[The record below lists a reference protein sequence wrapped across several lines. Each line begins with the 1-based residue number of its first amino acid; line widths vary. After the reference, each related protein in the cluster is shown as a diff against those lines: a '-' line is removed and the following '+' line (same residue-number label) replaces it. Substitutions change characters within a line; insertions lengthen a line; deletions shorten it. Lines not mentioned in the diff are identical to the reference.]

1 MVRSFDGSGDPVRGG
16 RTINQTEA
24 ETVRRVFREFAD
36 GASPRTVARR
46 LNEEKI
52 PGPSGRL
59 WMDTTIRGHAKRGT
73 GLINNELYIGRLVW
87 NRLHYVKNPE
97 TGRRVSRINP
107 PGDWIVRE
115 VPGLRIVD
123 DDLWQ
128 AVKRRQGELTEQY
141 ATVIEATQSARANRL
156 NGAHRPRHLL
166 SGLLECGVCGG
177 PYSMRGQ
184 DRYGCSNHI
193 MTGTCSNGIPRITKR
208 SVDAVKAG
216 GTDTVYW
223 DGELTG
229 FGLRVRRSGR
239 KSYVVQT
246 RIAGK
251 LCWFTIGPH
260 GPLNPDQARARALEI
275 LASAKKGID
284 PRDADA
290 RREAERNM
298 ADLGRRFLEEYVPV
312 HCKPSTREEYRR
324 SVRLFV
330 DPVIGELRVP
340 EVQRKDIA
348 ALDHGLRDK
357 PYQANRTLAVL
368 SKMFSL
374 AEVWGWR
381 PDGSNPC
388 RHVKRYK
395 EHKRERFLSPEETER
410 LGQVLREAEE
420 EMPSAVAAFRLL
432 LLTGCR
438 LSEIQFLRW
447 EYVKDD
453 CIELPDAKTGGR
465 IVPLGPEAR
474 AVLSAIPR
482 DDDNPWVIA
491 GRLPGSHLTDLQ
503 RPWRRIRKRE
513 GLEDVRIHDLRHSFA
528 SRALALGES
537 LTMIGKLLGH
547 TQVQTTARYAH
558 LARDSIQTAA
568 ARITGSIGGNLL
580 GDHDIGSTLV
590 ED

>member
-1 MVRSFDGSGDPVRGG
+1 MTSACPITPGY
-16 RTINQTEA
+16 
-24 ETVRRVFREFAD
+24 
-36 GASPRTVARR
+36 
-46 LNEEKI
+46 
-52 PGPSGRL
+52 GPS
-59 WMDTTIRGHAKRGT
+59 D
-73 GLINNELYIGRLVW
+73 
-87 NRLHYVKNPE
+87 E
-97 TGRRVSRINP
+97 TGNERS
-107 PGDWIVRE
+107 IVE
-115 VPGLRIVD
+115 ISTHHPTTEGL
-123 DDLWQ
+123 L
-128 AVKRRQGELTEQY
+128 
-141 ATVIEATQSARANRL
+141 ANR
-156 NGAHRPRHLL
+156 
-166 SGLLECGVCGG
+166 
-177 PYSMRGQ
+177 
-184 DRYGCSNHI
+184 
-193 MTGTCSNGIPRITKR
+193 IPRITKR
-208 SVDAVKAG
+208 SVDAIKAS

-275 LASAKKGID
+275 LACAKKGID

-290 RREAERNM
+290 RREAEPSM

-312 HCKPSTREEYRR
+312 HCKPSTREEYSR

-348 ALDHGLRDK
+348 ALHHGLRDK
-357 PYQANRTLAVL
+357 PYQANRTLGVL

-410 LGQVLREAEE
+410 LGQVLRDVEE

-438 LSEIQFLRW
+438 MSEIRDLRW

-465 IVPLGPEAR
+465 VVPLGPEAR

-482 DDDNPWVIA
+482 DEDNPWVIA

-503 RPWRRIRKRE
+503 RPWRRIRKQA
-513 GLEDVRIHDLRHSFA
+513 GLEGVRIHDLRHSFA

-580 GDHDIGSTLV
+580 GGDEMKRALTRG
-590 ED
+590 

>member
-1 MVRSFDGSGDPVRGG
+1 M
-16 RTINQTEA
+16 
-24 ETVRRVFREFAD
+24 
-36 GASPRTVARR
+36 
-46 LNEEKI
+46 
-52 PGPSGRL
+52 
-59 WMDTTIRGHAKRGT
+59 
-73 GLINNELYIGRLVW
+73 
-87 NRLHYVKNPE
+87 
-97 TGRRVSRINP
+97 
-107 PGDWIVRE
+107 
-115 VPGLRIVD
+115 
-123 DDLWQ
+123 
-128 AVKRRQGELTEQY
+128 
-141 ATVIEATQSARANRL
+141 ANR
-156 NGAHRPRHLL
+156 
-166 SGLLECGVCGG
+166 
-177 PYSMRGQ
+177 
-184 DRYGCSNHI
+184 
-193 MTGTCSNGIPRITKR
+193 IPRITKR

-275 LASAKKGID
+275 LACAKKGID

-290 RREAERNM
+290 RREAEPSM

-348 ALDHGLRDK
+348 ALHHGLRDK
-357 PYQANRTLAVL
+357 PYQANRTLGVL

-410 LGQVLREAEE
+410 LGQVLRDVEE

-438 LSEIQFLRW
+438 MSEIRDLRW

-465 IVPLGPEAR
+465 VVPLGPEAR

-482 DDDNPWVIA
+482 DEDNPWVIA

-503 RPWRRIRKRE
+503 RPWRRIRKQA
-513 GLEDVRIHDLRHSFA
+513 GLEGVRIHDLRHSFA

-568 ARITGSIGGNLL
+568 ARITESIGGNLL
-580 GDHDIGSTLV
+580 GDNNSG
-590 ED
+590 

>member
-1 MVRSFDGSGDPVRGG
+1 M
-16 RTINQTEA
+16 
-24 ETVRRVFREFAD
+24 
-36 GASPRTVARR
+36 
-46 LNEEKI
+46 
-52 PGPSGRL
+52 
-59 WMDTTIRGHAKRGT
+59 
-73 GLINNELYIGRLVW
+73 
-87 NRLHYVKNPE
+87 
-97 TGRRVSRINP
+97 
-107 PGDWIVRE
+107 
-115 VPGLRIVD
+115 
-123 DDLWQ
+123 
-128 AVKRRQGELTEQY
+128 
-141 ATVIEATQSARANRL
+141 ANR
-156 NGAHRPRHLL
+156 
-166 SGLLECGVCGG
+166 
-177 PYSMRGQ
+177 
-184 DRYGCSNHI
+184 
-193 MTGTCSNGIPRITKR
+193 IPRITKR

-275 LASAKKGID
+275 LACAKKGID
-284 PRDADA
+284 PRNADA
-290 RREAERNM
+290 RREAEPSM

-312 HCKPSTREEYRR
+312 HCKPSTREEYSR
-324 SVRLFV
+324 SVKLFI

-348 ALDHGLRDK
+348 ALHHGLRDK
-357 PYQANRTLAVL
+357 PYQANRTLGVL

-388 RHVKRYK
+388 RHIKRYK

-410 LGQVLREAEE
+410 LGQVLRDVEE

-438 LSEIQFLRW
+438 MSEIRDLRW

-465 IVPLGPEAR
+465 VVPLGPEAR
-474 AVLSAIPR
+474 AVLSAIPH
-482 DDDNPWVIA
+482 DEDNPWVIA

-503 RPWRRIRKRE
+503 RPWRRIRKQA
-513 GLEDVRIHDLRHSFA
+513 GLEGVRIHDLRHSFA

-580 GDHDIGSTLV
+580 GEREDDIAQPAHSIN
-590 ED
+590 

>member
-1 MVRSFDGSGDPVRGG
+1 M
-16 RTINQTEA
+16 
-24 ETVRRVFREFAD
+24 
-36 GASPRTVARR
+36 
-46 LNEEKI
+46 
-52 PGPSGRL
+52 
-59 WMDTTIRGHAKRGT
+59 
-73 GLINNELYIGRLVW
+73 
-87 NRLHYVKNPE
+87 
-97 TGRRVSRINP
+97 
-107 PGDWIVRE
+107 
-115 VPGLRIVD
+115 
-123 DDLWQ
+123 
-128 AVKRRQGELTEQY
+128 
-141 ATVIEATQSARANRL
+141 ANR
-156 NGAHRPRHLL
+156 
-166 SGLLECGVCGG
+166 
-177 PYSMRGQ
+177 
-184 DRYGCSNHI
+184 
-193 MTGTCSNGIPRITKR
+193 IPRISKR

-275 LASAKKGID
+275 LACAKKGID

-290 RREAERNM
+290 RREAEPSM

-348 ALDHGLRDK
+348 ALHHGLRDK
-357 PYQANRTLAVL
+357 PYQANRTLGVL

-438 LSEIQFLRW
+438 MSEIRDLRW

-465 IVPLGPEAR
+465 VVPLGPEAR

-482 DDDNPWVIA
+482 DEDNPWVIA

-503 RPWRRIRKRE
+503 RPWRRIRKQA

-580 GDHDIGSTLV
+580 GEREDDIAQPAHSRN
-590 ED
+590 

>member
-1 MVRSFDGSGDPVRGG
+1 M
-16 RTINQTEA
+16 
-24 ETVRRVFREFAD
+24 
-36 GASPRTVARR
+36 
-46 LNEEKI
+46 
-52 PGPSGRL
+52 
-59 WMDTTIRGHAKRGT
+59 
-73 GLINNELYIGRLVW
+73 
-87 NRLHYVKNPE
+87 
-97 TGRRVSRINP
+97 
-107 PGDWIVRE
+107 
-115 VPGLRIVD
+115 
-123 DDLWQ
+123 
-128 AVKRRQGELTEQY
+128 
-141 ATVIEATQSARANRL
+141 ANR
-156 NGAHRPRHLL
+156 
-166 SGLLECGVCGG
+166 
-177 PYSMRGQ
+177 
-184 DRYGCSNHI
+184 
-193 MTGTCSNGIPRITKR
+193 IPRISKR

-275 LASAKKGID
+275 LACAKKGID

-290 RREAERNM
+290 RREAEPSM

-312 HCKPSTREEYRR
+312 HCKPSTREEYSR

-348 ALDHGLRDK
+348 ALHHGLRDK
-357 PYQANRTLAVL
+357 PYQANRTLGVL

-410 LGQVLREAEE
+410 LGQVLRDVEE

-438 LSEIQFLRW
+438 MSEIRDLRW

-465 IVPLGPEAR
+465 VVPLGPEAR

-482 DDDNPWVIA
+482 DEDNPWVIA

-503 RPWRRIRKRE
+503 RPWRRIRKQA
-513 GLEDVRIHDLRHSFA
+513 GLEGVRIHDLRHSFA

-580 GDHDIGSTLV
+580 GGDEMKRALTRG
-590 ED
+590 

>member
-1 MVRSFDGSGDPVRGG
+1 M
-16 RTINQTEA
+16 
-24 ETVRRVFREFAD
+24 
-36 GASPRTVARR
+36 
-46 LNEEKI
+46 
-52 PGPSGRL
+52 
-59 WMDTTIRGHAKRGT
+59 
-73 GLINNELYIGRLVW
+73 
-87 NRLHYVKNPE
+87 
-97 TGRRVSRINP
+97 
-107 PGDWIVRE
+107 
-115 VPGLRIVD
+115 
-123 DDLWQ
+123 
-128 AVKRRQGELTEQY
+128 
-141 ATVIEATQSARANRL
+141 ANR
-156 NGAHRPRHLL
+156 
-166 SGLLECGVCGG
+166 
-177 PYSMRGQ
+177 
-184 DRYGCSNHI
+184 
-193 MTGTCSNGIPRITKR
+193 IPRITKR
-208 SVDAVKAG
+208 SVDAIKAG

-290 RREAERNM
+290 RREAEPSM

-312 HCKPSTREEYRR
+312 HCKPSTREEYSR

-348 ALDHGLRDK
+348 ALHHGLRDK
-357 PYQANRTLAVL
+357 PYQANRTLGVL

-410 LGQVLREAEE
+410 LGQVLRDVEE

-438 LSEIQFLRW
+438 MSEIRDLRW

-465 IVPLGPEAR
+465 VVPLGPEAR

-482 DDDNPWVIA
+482 DEDNPWVIA
-491 GRLPGSHLTDLQ
+491 GRLPDSHLTDLQ
-503 RPWRRIRKRE
+503 RPWRRIRKQA
-513 GLEDVRIHDLRHSFA
+513 GLEGVRIHDLRHSFA

-558 LARDSIQTAA
+558 LARDSIHTAA
-568 ARITGSIGGNLL
+568 ARITGSIGGNRL
-580 GDHDIGSTLV
+580 GGDEMKRALTRG
-590 ED
+590 

>member
-1 MVRSFDGSGDPVRGG
+1 MLPLPSRS
-16 RTINQTEA
+16 N
-24 ETVRRVFREFAD
+24 
-36 GASPRTVARR
+36 
-46 LNEEKI
+46 
-52 PGPSGRL
+52 
-59 WMDTTIRGHAKRGT
+59 
-73 GLINNELYIGRLVW
+73 
-87 NRLHYVKNPE
+87 
-97 TGRRVSRINP
+97 
-107 PGDWIVRE
+107 
-115 VPGLRIVD
+115 
-123 DDLWQ
+123 
-128 AVKRRQGELTEQY
+128 AV
-141 ATVIEATQSARANRL
+141 ANR
-156 NGAHRPRHLL
+156 
-166 SGLLECGVCGG
+166 
-177 PYSMRGQ
+177 
-184 DRYGCSNHI
+184 
-193 MTGTCSNGIPRITKR
+193 IPRITKR
-208 SVDAVKAG
+208 SVDAIKVG

-260 GPLNPDQARARALEI
+260 GPLNPNQARARALEI
-275 LASAKKGID
+275 LACAKKGID

-290 RREAERNM
+290 RREAQPSM

-348 ALDHGLRDK
+348 ALHHGLRDK
-357 PYQANRTLAVL
+357 PYQANRTLGVL
-368 SKMFSL
+368 SKMFNL

-381 PDGSNPC
+381 PDGTNPC

-438 LSEIQFLRW
+438 MSEIRDLRW
-447 EYVKDD
+447 DYVNDD

-465 IVPLGPEAR
+465 VVPLGPEAR
-474 AVLSAIPR
+474 AVLSAISR
-482 DDDNPWVIA
+482 DEDNPWVIS

-503 RPWRRIRKRE
+503 RPWRRIRKQA

-580 GDHDIGSTLV
+580 GGDEKNRALTRG
-590 ED
+590 

>member
-1 MVRSFDGSGDPVRGG
+1 M
-16 RTINQTEA
+16 
-24 ETVRRVFREFAD
+24 
-36 GASPRTVARR
+36 
-46 LNEEKI
+46 
-52 PGPSGRL
+52 
-59 WMDTTIRGHAKRGT
+59 
-73 GLINNELYIGRLVW
+73 
-87 NRLHYVKNPE
+87 
-97 TGRRVSRINP
+97 
-107 PGDWIVRE
+107 
-115 VPGLRIVD
+115 
-123 DDLWQ
+123 
-128 AVKRRQGELTEQY
+128 
-141 ATVIEATQSARANRL
+141 ANR
-156 NGAHRPRHLL
+156 
-166 SGLLECGVCGG
+166 
-177 PYSMRGQ
+177 
-184 DRYGCSNHI
+184 
-193 MTGTCSNGIPRITKR
+193 IPRISKR

-275 LASAKKGID
+275 LACAKKGID

-290 RREAERNM
+290 RREAEPSM

-312 HCKPSTREEYRR
+312 HCKPSTREEYSR

-348 ALDHGLRDK
+348 ALHHGLRDK
-357 PYQANRTLAVL
+357 PYQANRTLGVL

-410 LGQVLREAEE
+410 LGQVLRDVEE

-438 LSEIQFLRW
+438 MSEIRDLRW

-465 IVPLGPEAR
+465 VVPLGPEAR
-474 AVLSAIPR
+474 TVLSSIPR
-482 DDDNPWVIA
+482 DEDNPWVIA

-503 RPWRRIRKRE
+503 RPWRRIRKQA
-513 GLEDVRIHDLRHSFA
+513 GLEGVRIHDLRHSFA

-580 GDHDIGSTLV
+580 GDNNPG
-590 ED
+590 

>member
-1 MVRSFDGSGDPVRGG
+1 M
-16 RTINQTEA
+16 
-24 ETVRRVFREFAD
+24 
-36 GASPRTVARR
+36 
-46 LNEEKI
+46 
-52 PGPSGRL
+52 
-59 WMDTTIRGHAKRGT
+59 
-73 GLINNELYIGRLVW
+73 
-87 NRLHYVKNPE
+87 
-97 TGRRVSRINP
+97 
-107 PGDWIVRE
+107 
-115 VPGLRIVD
+115 
-123 DDLWQ
+123 
-128 AVKRRQGELTEQY
+128 
-141 ATVIEATQSARANRL
+141 ANR
-156 NGAHRPRHLL
+156 
-166 SGLLECGVCGG
+166 
-177 PYSMRGQ
+177 
-184 DRYGCSNHI
+184 
-193 MTGTCSNGIPRITKR
+193 IPRITKR
-208 SVDAVKAG
+208 SVDAIKADG
-216 GTDTVYW
+216 ADTVYW

-275 LASAKKGID
+275 LACAKKGID

-290 RREAERNM
+290 RREAEPSM

-312 HCKPSTREEYRR
+312 HCKPSTREEYHR

-348 ALDHGLRDK
+348 ALHHGLRDK
-357 PYQANRTLAVL
+357 PYQANRTLGVL
-368 SKMFSL
+368 SKMFNL

-395 EHKRERFLSPEETER
+395 EHKRERFLSPQETER

-438 LSEIQFLRW
+438 MSEIRDLRW
-447 EYVKDD
+447 DYVKGD

-465 IVPLGPEAR
+465 VVPLGPEAR

-482 DDDNPWVIA
+482 EEDNPWVIA
-491 GRLPGSHLTDLQ
+491 GHLPGSHLTDLQ
-503 RPWRRIRKRE
+503 RPWRRIRKQAD
-513 GLEDVRIHDLRHSFA
+513 LEEVRIHDLRHSFA

-568 ARITGSIGGNLL
+568 ARITESIGGNLL
-580 GDHDIGSTLV
+580 GDNNPG
-590 ED
+590 

>member
-1 MVRSFDGSGDPVRGG
+1 M
-16 RTINQTEA
+16 
-24 ETVRRVFREFAD
+24 
-36 GASPRTVARR
+36 
-46 LNEEKI
+46 
-52 PGPSGRL
+52 
-59 WMDTTIRGHAKRGT
+59 
-73 GLINNELYIGRLVW
+73 
-87 NRLHYVKNPE
+87 
-97 TGRRVSRINP
+97 
-107 PGDWIVRE
+107 
-115 VPGLRIVD
+115 
-123 DDLWQ
+123 
-128 AVKRRQGELTEQY
+128 
-141 ATVIEATQSARANRL
+141 ANR
-156 NGAHRPRHLL
+156 
-166 SGLLECGVCGG
+166 
-177 PYSMRGQ
+177 
-184 DRYGCSNHI
+184 
-193 MTGTCSNGIPRITKR
+193 IPRITKR
-208 SVDAVKAG
+208 SVDAIKVG

-275 LASAKKGID
+275 LACAKKGID

-290 RREAERNM
+290 RREAEPSM

-312 HCKPSTREEYRR
+312 HCKPSTREEYSR

-348 ALDHGLRDK
+348 ALHHGLRDK
-357 PYQANRTLAVL
+357 PYQANRTLGVL

-410 LGQVLREAEE
+410 LGQVLRDVEE

-438 LSEIQFLRW
+438 MSEIRDLRW

-465 IVPLGPEAR
+465 VVPLGPEAR

-482 DDDNPWVIA
+482 DEDNPWVIA

-503 RPWRRIRKRE
+503 RPWRRIRKQA
-513 GLEDVRIHDLRHSFA
+513 GLEGVRIHDLRHSFA

-580 GDHDIGSTLV
+580 GDHEKNRALTQG
-590 ED
+590 

>member
-1 MVRSFDGSGDPVRGG
+1 M
-16 RTINQTEA
+16 
-24 ETVRRVFREFAD
+24 
-36 GASPRTVARR
+36 
-46 LNEEKI
+46 
-52 PGPSGRL
+52 
-59 WMDTTIRGHAKRGT
+59 
-73 GLINNELYIGRLVW
+73 
-87 NRLHYVKNPE
+87 
-97 TGRRVSRINP
+97 
-107 PGDWIVRE
+107 
-115 VPGLRIVD
+115 
-123 DDLWQ
+123 
-128 AVKRRQGELTEQY
+128 
-141 ATVIEATQSARANRL
+141 ANR
-156 NGAHRPRHLL
+156 
-166 SGLLECGVCGG
+166 
-177 PYSMRGQ
+177 
-184 DRYGCSNHI
+184 
-193 MTGTCSNGIPRITKR
+193 IPRISKR

-275 LASAKKGID
+275 LACAKKGID
-284 PRDADA
+284 PRDANA
-290 RREAERNM
+290 RREAEPSM

-312 HCKPSTREEYRR
+312 HCKPSTREEYSR

-348 ALDHGLRDK
+348 ALHHGLRDK
-357 PYQANRTLAVL
+357 PYQANRTLGVL

-438 LSEIQFLRW
+438 MSEIRDLRW
-447 EYVKDD
+447 DYVKDD

-465 IVPLGPEAR
+465 VVPLGPEAR

-482 DDDNPWVIA
+482 DEDNPWVIA
-491 GRLPGSHLTDLQ
+491 GRLPGAHLTDLQ
-503 RPWRRIRKRE
+503 RPWRRIRKQA

-537 LTMIGKLLGH
+537 LTIIGKLLGH

-580 GDHDIGSTLV
+580 GGDNPG
-590 ED
+590 

>member
-1 MVRSFDGSGDPVRGG
+1 M
-16 RTINQTEA
+16 
-24 ETVRRVFREFAD
+24 
-36 GASPRTVARR
+36 
-46 LNEEKI
+46 
-52 PGPSGRL
+52 
-59 WMDTTIRGHAKRGT
+59 
-73 GLINNELYIGRLVW
+73 
-87 NRLHYVKNPE
+87 
-97 TGRRVSRINP
+97 
-107 PGDWIVRE
+107 
-115 VPGLRIVD
+115 
-123 DDLWQ
+123 
-128 AVKRRQGELTEQY
+128 
-141 ATVIEATQSARANRL
+141 ANR
-156 NGAHRPRHLL
+156 
-166 SGLLECGVCGG
+166 
-177 PYSMRGQ
+177 
-184 DRYGCSNHI
+184 
-193 MTGTCSNGIPRITKR
+193 IPRITKR

-275 LASAKKGID
+275 LACAKKGID

-290 RREAERNM
+290 RREAEPSM

-312 HCKPSTREEYRR
+312 HCKPSTQEEYRR

-348 ALDHGLRDK
+348 ALHHGLRDK
-357 PYQANRTLAVL
+357 PYQANRTLGVL

-410 LGQVLREAEE
+410 LGQVLRDVEE

-438 LSEIQFLRW
+438 MSEIRDLRW

-453 CIELPDAKTGGR
+453 CIELRDAKTGGR
-465 IVPLGPEAR
+465 VVPLGPEAR

-482 DDDNPWVIA
+482 DEDNPWVIA

-503 RPWRRIRKRE
+503 RPWRRIRKQA
-513 GLEDVRIHDLRHSFA
+513 GLEGVRIHDLRHSFA

-568 ARITGSIGGNLL
+568 ARITESIGGNLL
-580 GDHDIGSTLV
+580 GEREDDIAQPAHSRN
-590 ED
+590 